1 MLSAL
6 QCLRLSR
13 RVRDQTGAILSG
25 RKIKVNAYG
34 QGCMICKGMHVLT
47 RNFMVG
53 GYRDYCTQ

>member
-25 RKIKVNAYG
+25 RKIKVSRYRHDDIRYARI
-34 QGCMICKGMHVLT
+34 CMNLHETL
-47 RNFMVG
+47 
-53 GYRDYCTQ
+53 

>member
-25 RKIKVNAYG
+25 RKIKVKYIDEVA
-34 QGCMICKGMHVLT
+34 
-47 RNFMVG
+47 
-53 GYRDYCTQ
+53 